1 LLEKNDKNQGQI
13 LRLWTPK
20 IEMELKKNR
29 TIGKKEREWNN
40 HAEGPCSRTER
51 KEFKKVWTNLALT
64 DTDTGVNILGLAL
77 YEGLAGAN
85 MLSGLS
91 LDCTWLNLQWTVL
104 SHKDFLKREL
114 SNQGRKEDLSE
125 GGARCISEP
134 IFLKIGFIQFC
145 TRVSFPEVLLR
156 TWSYSEI
163 SPLHPPESVRG
174 GAKVLPPPITAPVIP
189 KVFS

>member
-1 LLEKNDKNQGQI
+1 
-13 LRLWTPK
+13 
-20 IEMELKKNR
+20 
-29 TIGKKEREWNN
+29 
-40 HAEGPCSRTER
+40 
-51 KEFKKVWTNLALT
+51 
-64 DTDTGVNILGLAL
+64 
-77 YEGLAGAN
+77 

-156 TWSYSEI
+156 T
-163 SPLHPPESVRG
+163 
-174 GAKVLPPPITAPVIP
+174 
-189 KVFS
+189 